1 MTAPSFEASA
11 VKPAAAGAG
20 TTDSHGAGS
29 AAVSAPPPGHSPLVP
44 HGWLATRARGQRI
57 ADRLFQGGTFFF
69 AFLVF
74 SILAAI
80 LVSLYLGALPALH
93 RFGLWGFASSREWN
107 PVTQKFGALVDIY
120 GTLVTS
126 GIAMLIGIPI
136 SFGIALFVTELCPR
150 WLKQPLATA
159 IELLAAI
166 PSIIYGM
173 WGLFV
178 LAPLLADHVQ
188 PWVTDHLGGWPLVG
202 SLFQGPPLGI
212 GMFTAGLI
220 LAIMVIPF
228 ISAVMRDVFETVPAI
243 LKESTYAVGATTW
256 EVMSRIVLPYA
267 RVGVAGGIMLGL
279 GRALGETM
287 AVTFVIGNAHELN
300 GSLFMPGNTISSNL
314 ANEFTEAIGTLY
326 TSSLIALGLLLFF
339 ITFVVLA
346 FSKLLLLRLQRMEG
360 RPS

>member
-1 MTAPSFEASA
+1 LAAPAGPSAPSD
-11 VKPAAAGAG
+11 PAENLVREGSGAAFL
-20 TTDSHGAGS
+20 H
-29 AAVSAPPPGHSPLVP
+29 
-44 HGWLATRARGQRI
+44 ARGQRF
-57 ADRLFQGGTFFF
+57 ADRLFRGSTFFF
-69 AFLVF
+69 GLLVF

-80 LVSLYLGALPALH
+80 LLSLYWGSLPALR
-93 RFGLWGFASSREWN
+93 RFGFWGFSLSREWN

-126 GIAMLIGIPI
+126 AIAMLFGIPI

-150 WLKQPLATA
+150 WLQRPLSTA

-202 SLFQGPPLGI
+202 GLFQGPPLGI

-228 ISAVMRDVFETVPAI
+228 ISAVMRDVFETVPAV

-256 EVMSRIVLPYA
+256 EVVSRIVLPYT

-300 GSLFMPGNTISSNL
+300 TSLFMPGNTISSNL
-314 ANEFTEAIGTLY
+314 ANEFTEAIGDLY
-326 TSSLIALGLLLFF
+326 TSSLIALGLQLFI
-339 ITFVVLA
+339 ITFIVLA
-346 FSKLLLLRLQRMEG
+346 LSKLLLLRLQRLEG

>member
-1 MTAPSFEASA
+1 M
-11 VKPAAAGAG
+11 
-20 TTDSHGAGS
+20 
-29 AAVSAPPPGHSPLVP
+29 SAPPPAAS
-44 HGWLATRARGQRI
+44 LAAATPEATTGRGGGDERMVAHARGHRL

-69 AFLVF
+69 AFVVF
-74 SILAAI
+74 SLLGAI
-80 LVSLYLGALPALH
+80 LLSLWLGSRPALD
-93 RFGLWGFASSREWN
+93 RFGFFGFLRSREWN
-107 PVTQKFGALVDIY
+107 PVTQQFGALVQVY

-126 GIAMLIGIPI
+126 AIAMLFGIPI

-150 WLKQPLATA
+150 WLKRPLATA

-178 LAPLLADHVQ
+178 LAPLFADHVQ
-188 PWVTDHLGGWPLVG
+188 PWITDHLGGWPLVG

-220 LAIMVIPF
+220 LAVMVIPF

-243 LKESTYAVGATTW
+243 LKESAYAVGATTW
-256 EVMSRIVLPYA
+256 EVVTHIVLPYA

-300 GSLFMPGNTISSNL
+300 RSLFLPGNTISSNL
-314 ANEFTEAIGTLY
+314 ANEFSEAVGATY
-326 TSSLIALGLLLFF
+326 TSSLIALGLILFI
-339 ITFVVLA
+339 ITFVVLVC
-346 FSKLLLLRLQRMEG
+346 SKLMLLRLQRMEG
-360 RPS
+360 RPG